1 MLGGGRGILAAFA
14 GLAALFIALFTGAY
28 YGSVYAPEKRH
39 YQSVGP
45 NSGQAYP
52 ADSPRNGLADV
63 AGIDRFTESLI
74 AKPQPRS
81 TDEREQR
88 DLAAQESMAVFGY
101 WVFWAMIGQT
111 ALAAG
116 ALIALVKDLRQ
127 NRRSA
132 EAQLRAYISV
142 EPGGMNEANVV
153 KTWFSI

>member
-28 YGSVYAPEKRH
+28 YGSLYAPEKRH

-63 AGIDRFTESLI
+63 AGIDRLTESLI
-74 AKPQPRS
+74 AKPQPRN

-88 DLAAQESMAVFGY
+88 DLAAQEAMAVFGY
-101 WVFWAMIGQT
+101 WVFWAMLLQT

-142 EPGGMNEANVV
+142 EPGGMNEA
-153 KTWFSI
+153 KDGLH